1 MSISREC
8 ICDPGDRTLML
19 LTGRLACELC
29 PVAQIERDAVAL
41 LMLDD
46 KYAISGTLLGL
57 AATYGKTHAESVRL
71 RAIELWKNR
80 Q

>member
-8 ICDPGDRTLML
+8 FCDPADRTLML

-29 PVAQIERDAVAL
+29 PESQVERDAVAL

-46 KYAISGTLLGL
+46 RYAVSGTLLGL
-57 AATYGKTHAESVRL
+57 AATYGKRHAESVRL
-71 RAIELWKNR
+71 RAIELWRNR